1 MPTNNNNKTDKKH
14 RTEKKELKRNST
26 GLNFNTQASV
36 SDSSSRGNQ
45 NIPVVTIEKKK
56 KKGKTIPTPPK
67 RGKIYDPAAERL
79 KKLRKSNSLVALGAG
94 IADTVKAIKNRKK
107 S

>member
-14 RTEKKELKRNST
+14 RTEKKEKKRNSP
-26 GLNFNTQASV
+26 GLNFNTQPAV
-36 SDSSSRGNQ
+36 TDSASRGNQ

-56 KKGKTIPTPPK
+56 KKTIPAPPK

>member
-14 RTEKKELKRNST
+14 RNKKKDQKRNSP

-36 SDSSSRGNQ
+36 SDSSNRGNT
-45 NIPVVTIEKKK
+45 IKPVVIEKKK
-56 KKGKTIPTPPK
+56 KKTIPAPPK
-67 RGKIYDPAAERL
+67 RGKIYDPNAERL

-94 IADTVKAIKNRKK
+94 IADTVKAYKNRKK
-107 S
+107 G